1 MVRGNVPAASVRYMA
16 KIELKNP
23 VLGGLADSDFLGG
36 PNSFAEMVNLDIFS
50 EPGVIKVNQK
60 LTKESGS
67 TVDDL
72 VKACVSCS
80 DGKQYF
86 FGSTNGKIWS
96 RTTAGVWTLEATA
109 SPAAGSAGITGAAEY
124 QGYIYYA
131 MQSRLGRVAVG
142 AAWSTRN
149 DSWATFTNTDA
160 SFHPMRI
167 VNLVLYI
174 GDANYV
180 AQVDGT
186 TFSANALDIKTPLR
200 IKCLG
205 RAGTDLLIGTYVAS
219 TVVETEILRWNTWS
233 VSYTSSDTIP
243 EAGINAFLE
252 TDNLVLVSA
261 GVKGNIYQY
270 DGTNLDLYKTVKG
283 VYNNSTKQAYVHPG
297 AVLNFHGLPLFGFS
311 NVSGNPASQGVYSLG
326 RANRNYPFILNLE
339 HTISTGNRSN
349 IEIGAICGAGDV
361 FLVAWKD
368 TTSGTAYGVDVLDL
382 TAKYASAYL
391 TSRVIATDRTRLE
404 NFGTAYVPYRLLP
417 TSTAIKI
424 HAKKNNGTMDEI
436 TDKEDDTDRAMVA
449 TTVDVGEATKVQLK
463 VELNASGNN
472 APEIEG
478 AFLHL
483 HDGK

>member
-1 MVRGNVPAASVRYMA
+1 MA

-36 PNSFAEMVNLDIFS
+36 PNSLAEMVNLDVFS

-72 VKACVSCS
+72 VLARVSCS

-96 RTTAGVWTLEATA
+96 RTTGGTWALEATA

-131 MQSRLGRVAVG
+131 MQNRLGRVAAG

-149 DSWATFTNTDA
+149 DNWATFTNGDA
-160 SFHPMRI
+160 SWHPMRE

-174 GDANYV
+174 GDAHYV
-180 AQVDGT
+180 AQVDAG
-186 TFSANALDIKTPLR
+186 TFSANALDIISPLR

-205 RAGTDLLIGTYVAS
+205 RSGTDLLIGTFVAS
-219 TVVETEILRWNTWS
+219 TVVETQIFKWNTWS

-243 EAGINAFLE
+243 EVGINAFLE
-252 TDNLVLVSA
+252 TDNLVIVNA
-261 GVKGNIYQY
+261 GVKGNLYSY

-283 VYNNSTKQAYVHPG
+283 VYGNSTKQAYVHPN
-297 AVLNFHGLPLFGFS
+297 AVLNFHGLPLFGLS
-311 NVSGNPASQGVYSLG
+311 NISGDPALEGVYSLG
-326 RANRNYPFILNLE
+326 RANRNYPYILNLE
-339 HTISTGNRSN
+339 HTISTGNRTN
-349 IEIGAICGAGDV
+349 VVIGAICGAGDV

-368 TTSGTAYGVDVLDL
+368 TTSGTVYGVDVLDL
-382 TAKYASAYL
+382 TAKYASAYF
-391 TSRVIATDRTRLE
+391 TSRVIATDRVKLE
-404 NFGTAYVPYRLLP
+404 NFGQVYVPYRLLP
-417 TSTAIKI
+417 NGTSIKVY
-424 HAKKNNGTMDEI
+424 AKKNNGSMDEI
-436 TDKEDDTDRAMVA
+436 TDKETDTDRAMVA
-449 TTVDVGEATKVQLK
+449 TTVDVGEAAKVQIK
-463 VELNASGNN
+463 IELTGTSNN
-472 APEIEG
+472 APEVEG
-478 AFLHL
+478 AMLYL
-483 HDGK
+483 NDGK